1 MQTPNAT
8 YTRPRPFARPH
19 ASWEEKM
26 HFIRKASLTVIAC
39 AMLLVVGTAL
49 AQAEDRFIDNGD
61 GTISDTQTG
70 LMWEKKTAN
79 PGLPDRSNVHDV
91 KNRYV
96 WSDLGAA
103 PNGSAFTKFLYG
115 FNGGTSPDGT
125 STSGCFAGHCD
136 WRLPLIEELAGIVD
150 KTQGRCGGGR
160 SGACIDPILGPR
172 WHPPTGRPLLSP
184 DFRAARGAQT
194 SASGLLWTAAI
205 KN

>member
-1 MQTPNAT
+1 
-8 YTRPRPFARPH
+8 
-19 ASWEEKM
+19 M

-96 WSDLGAA
+96 WSDLGGA

-115 FNGGTSPDGT
+115 LNGGTSPDGT

-160 SGACIDPILGPR
+160 SGACIDPIFGPTMASAY
-172 WHPPTGRPLLSP
+172 WSATTVAGFPGRAWGA
-184 DFRAARGAQT
+184 DFSVGPAVDSGHKILILHVRAVR
-194 SASGLLWTAAI
+194 SGL
-205 KN
+205 

>member
-19 ASWEEKM
+19 ASQEEKM

-70 LMWEKKTAN
+70 LMWGEKTGN
-79 PGLPDRSNVHDV
+79 PRGLPNPTDVHDV
-91 KNRYV
+91 KHRYV
-96 WSDLGAA
+96 WSDVGGA

-115 FNGGTSPDGT
+115 LNGGASSDGA
-125 STSGCFAGHCD
+125 SAGGCFGGPPYLG
-136 WRLPLIEELAGIVD
+136 LPPFQEM
-150 KTQGRCGGGR
+150 GRV
-160 SGACIDPILGPR
+160 
-172 WHPPTGRPLLSP
+172 
-184 DFRAARGAQT
+184 
-194 SASGLLWTAAI
+194 
-205 KN
+205 